1 MEVIEYENIIQVVN
15 VHQNY
20 YFMAHT
26 GTIPGGIMP
35 GGIIPGGGGGGGG
48 GCSCCPPF
56 IKLLLDIMGAI
67 PGGGSMPYNIIC
79 R

>member
-20 YFMAHT
+20 YFMGHT

-48 GCSCCPPF
+48 GGCSCCPPF
-56 IKLLLDIMGAI
+56 IKLLLLDIMGAI
-67 PGGGSMPYNIIC
+67 PGGGSMPFIC
-79 R
+79 G